1 MITTT
6 TELDGKRLYYSFLA
20 GAQRIFDNQHLL
32 NKINVFPVADA
43 DTGTNFASTMRSI
56 VDTAIPTDNLKM
68 TAVALADAALVGA
81 RGNSGIIFAQFLYG
95 FSNEIRSEENIS
107 VQGFATIL
115 KNSVKYAYD
124 AISNPVEG
132 TMITVIRE
140 WSESVYAM
148 KDKIDDFNLMMERS
162 VKDAMKSLEET
173 PLKLEVLAKAN
184 VVDAGGKAFV
194 LFLEGI
200 IEFFK
205 TGELKNLISARNV
218 VKIKDIAN
226 ISHEEISFRYCT
238 EALLT
243 GDHIDREKI
252 KRKLGHLG
260 DSLVVAGSEQKVR
273 IHIHTDEPST
283 VFSTL
288 NNFGVIGFQ
297 KVDDMVFQ
305 QEINTNR
312 KGSVA
317 LLTDSTADLPQD
329 LLDHYQ
335 IHVVPL
341 TVHFGQQFFLDGITL
356 SGSHFAKLYD
366 KSTVYPSTAQ
376 PAFKDFTNKYSYLTG
391 HYDTIVS
398 FHITSGMSG
407 TWSNSSKAAKSISLQ
422 MKKPIEVI
430 DSKRLSGGLG
440 MMVIRAAQELE
451 KGRTSQEIV
460 TRSEE
465 WSKKTHMFVT
475 SKTMK
480 YLIRSGRV
488 SPVKGFI
495 GNLLKIKPVVLVNDK
510 GVTETMGKPFSEK
523 SAMKMVMKRVTSL
536 LNEGKMW
543 NYVVTHFNNEETA
556 QWYVTQIK
564 ELTGRAPLYIKEA
577 SPVLSVNVG
586 PGVVALSIM
595 ME

>member
-56 VDTAIPTDNLKM
+56 VDTVIPTDNLKM

-107 VQGFATIL
+107 VEGFATVL

-162 VKDAMKSLEET
+162 VKDALKSLEET
-173 PLKLEVLAKAN
+173 PLKLEILAKSN

-205 TGELKNLISARNV
+205 TGELKNLLTARNV

-226 ISHEEISFRYCT
+226 IPHEEITFRYCT

-243 GDHIDREKI
+243 GELINRDNI
-252 KRKLGHLG
+252 KKKLAHLG
-260 DSLVVAGSEQKVR
+260 DSLVVAGSDQKVR

-288 NNFGVIGFQ
+288 NDFGIIGFQ
-297 KVDDMVFQ
+297 KVDDMIFQ
-305 QEINTNR
+305 KEINTNR
-312 KGSVA
+312 KESVA
-317 LLTDSTADLPQD
+317 LVTDSTADLPQE
-329 LLDHYQ
+329 LLDRYQ

-341 TVHFGQQFFLDGITL
+341 TVHFGNQFFLDGITL
-356 SGSHFAKLYD
+356 SGTHFARLYD

-376 PAFKDFTNKYSYLTG
+376 PAFKDFTNKYSYLTS
-391 HYDTIVS
+391 HYDSVVS

-407 TWSNSSKAAKSISLQ
+407 TWSNSSKAAKSIGLQ
-422 MKKPIEVI
+422 VKKPIDVI
-430 DSKRLSGGLG
+430 DSRRLSGGLG
-440 MMVIRAAQELE
+440 LMVIRAAQELE
-451 KGRTSQEIV
+451 KGRSNHEIV
-460 TRSEE
+460 AMSEN
-465 WSKKTHMFVT
+465 WIAKTHMFVT
-475 SKTMK
+475 TKTMK

-488 SPVKGFI
+488 SPVKGFV
-495 GNLLKIKPVVLVNDK
+495 GNLLKIKPVVLVNNK

-523 SAMKMVMKRVTSL
+523 GAMKMVMKRVTSL
-536 LNEGKMW
+536 LNEGTMW
-543 NYVVTHFNNEETA
+543 NYVITHFNNEETA
-556 QWYVTQIK
+556 LWYAAQIK
-564 ELTGRAPLYIKEA
+564 ALTGRDPMYIKEA

-586 PGVVALSIM
+586 PGVVALSVM
-595 ME
+595 MA

>member
-1 MITTT
+1 VITTT

-148 KDKIDDFNLMMERS
+148 KDKIEDFNLMMERS
-162 VKDAMKSLEET
+162 VKDALKSLEET

-205 TGELKNLISARNV
+205 TGELKNLITARNV

-252 KRKLGHLG
+252 KRKLAHLG

-317 LLTDSTADLPQD
+317 LLTDSTADLPQE

-366 KSTVYPSTAQ
+366 KSAIYPSTAQ

-391 HYDTIVS
+391 HYDAIMS

-460 TRSEE
+460 ARSEE

-556 QWYVTQIK
+556 QWYVAQIK

-577 SPVLSVNVG
+577 SPVLSVNIG

>member
-252 KRKLGHLG
+252 KRKLAHLG

-366 KSTVYPSTAQ
+366 KSAIYPSTAQ